1 VTPNSPVTDTYRIPT
16 ALESPKTTV
25 V

>member
-1 VTPNSPVTDTYRIPT
+1 VTPNSPVTDTDRVPT
-16 ALESPKTTV
+16 ALKSPKTTV